1 MVAMKR
7 RTGPSTRMLLTI
19 VLTVAVTF
27 SAASFFFANFAM
39 YAAFESPL
47 LAVSRMASSLSSKES
62 YGWFDDIP
70 DEGWKIMKLRA
81 RTSDQYMYP
90 YQPQFGYENPVLWFL
105 DNLQVS
111 NLLTVYLLI
120 VAYNIDVHQM
130 CM

>member
-7 RTGPSTRMLLTI
+7 QTGPSTRTLLTI
-19 VLTVAVTF
+19 VLTVAVAF
-27 SAASFFFANFAM
+27 SAASFFFASFGSCGGAAI

-47 LAVSRMASSLSSKES
+47 LAVSRMASSISSKES

-70 DEGWKIMKLRA
+70 DQGWKLMKLRA

-90 YQPQFGYENPVLWFL
+90 YQPQTGYENPVLWYL

-111 NLLTVYLLI
+111 RLSI
-120 VAYNIDVHQM
+120 
-130 CM
+130 C